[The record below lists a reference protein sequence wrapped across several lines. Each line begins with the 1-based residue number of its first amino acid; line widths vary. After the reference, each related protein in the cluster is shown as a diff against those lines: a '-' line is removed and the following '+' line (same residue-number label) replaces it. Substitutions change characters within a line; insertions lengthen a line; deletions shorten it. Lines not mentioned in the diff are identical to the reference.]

1 MIKNFIKKNL
11 NKDQFDKII
20 LLYFFFKTLHLRV
33 KYFYLKNI
41 LFIPSRHLLA
51 INIYSKLLFILKKK
65 NIKIFLLEGLLL
77 GAIRQGAF
85 AGRPKDLDFGILE
98 NDYQKFLSL
107 KKEFE
112 KNFNLNVADP
122 DDKKK
127 RKLIINHKNIW
138 LRIDTILIDI
148 FILKEITKN
157 KKKYWGFI
165 HPEFKDKYFFDYND
179 LINLKK
185 IKIYGNFQVYI
196 PQKSHMYLKKFFG
209 KNWKKFKKNSKNF
222 VYTNN

>member
-11 NKDQFDKII
+11 NKDQFDKVV

-51 INIYSKLLFILKKK
+51 INIYSKLFFILRKN

-98 NDYQKFLSL
+98 NDYQKFLRL

-127 RKLIINHKNIW
+127 RKIIINHKNIW

-148 FILKEITKN
+148 FILKKITKN

-165 HPEFKDKYFFDYND
+165 HPEFKGKYFFDYDD
-179 LINLKK
+179 LVNLKK
-185 IKIYGNFQVYI
+185 IKIYGNFQAYI
-196 PQKSHMYLKKFFG
+196 PRKSKLYLKKFFG
-209 KNWKKFKKNSKNF
+209 SNWKKFKKNSKNF
-222 VYTNN
+222 SYNV